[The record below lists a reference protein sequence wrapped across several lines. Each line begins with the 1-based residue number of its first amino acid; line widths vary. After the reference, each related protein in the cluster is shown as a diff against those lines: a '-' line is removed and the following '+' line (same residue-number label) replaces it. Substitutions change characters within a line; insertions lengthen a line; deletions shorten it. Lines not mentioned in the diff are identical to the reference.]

1 MKMKRKTATILTV
14 ILLVLIGAGGACAE
28 NLTIQ
33 FQRNTVSDGQINA
46 FFTLQGSIS
55 YDTVDAIRNGIT
67 AKLKINF
74 QLTRSEGFLSLAQDI
89 LKEKV
94 EELTISY
101 DVWENGFVIENEEP
115 RSVQHV
121 ERASNIVSKINE
133 MISPVVID
141 AASLSTDEEVSLRA
155 KIYIQTIKL
164 YPPFGIFLYFFDPW
178 NYESDWIYSSPFTL
192 KK

>member
-1 MKMKRKTATILTV
+1 MKMKRKTAAILTA
-14 ILLVLIGAGGACAE
+14 ILLVLLGAGVACAE

-46 FFTLQGSIS
+46 FFSLQGSIS

-67 AKLKINF
+67 AKLKISF

-101 DVWENGFVIENEEP
+101 DVWENGFVIENEGP
-115 RSVQHV
+115 RNVQRV

-141 AASLSTDEEVSLRA
+141 AASLRMDEEVSLRA
-155 KIYIQTIKL
+155 KISIQTIKL

>member
-1 MKMKRKTATILTV
+1 MKMKRKTATIVTV
-14 ILLVLIGAGGACAE
+14 ILLVLLGAGGACAE

-33 FQRNTVSDGQINA
+33 FQRNTVSDGQINV
-46 FFTLQGSIS
+46 FFSLQGSIS

-74 QLTRSEGFLSLAQDI
+74 QLTRSEGFLSRGQDI
-89 LKEKV
+89 LREKV

-115 RSVQHV
+115 RSVQQV
-121 ERASNIVSKINE
+121 KRASNIVSKVNE
-133 MISPVVID
+133 MISPTVID

>member
-1 MKMKRKTATILTV
+1 MKMKRKTATIV
-14 ILLVLIGAGGACAE
+14 AAILLVLFCAGGACAE

-46 FFTLQGSIS
+46 FFSLQGSIS

-74 QLTRSEGFLSLAQDI
+74 QLTRSEGFLSRGQDI
-89 LKEKV
+89 LREKV

-115 RSVQHV
+115 RSVQQV
-121 ERASNIVSKINE
+121 KRASNIVSKVNE
-133 MISPVVID
+133 MISPTVID

>member
-1 MKMKRKTATILTV
+1 MKRKTATIVTV
-14 ILLVLIGAGGACAE
+14 ILLVLLGAGGACAE

-33 FQRNTVSDGQINA
+33 FQRNTVSDGQINV
-46 FFTLQGSIS
+46 FFSLQGSIS

-74 QLTRSEGFLSLAQDI
+74 QLTRSEGFLSRGQDI
-89 LKEKV
+89 LREKV

-115 RSVQHV
+115 RSVQQV
-121 ERASNIVSKINE
+121 KRASNIVSKVNE
-133 MISPVVID
+133 MISPTVID

>member
-1 MKMKRKTATILTV
+1 MKMKRKTAAILTA
-14 ILLVLIGAGGACAE
+14 ILLVLLGAGVACAE

-46 FFTLQGSIS
+46 FFSLQGSIS

-67 AKLKINF
+67 AKLKISF

-101 DVWENGFVIENEEP
+101 DVWENGFVIENEGP
-115 RSVQHV
+115 RNVQHV

-141 AASLSTDEEVSLRA
+141 AASLSTDEEVLLRA
-155 KIYIQTIKL
+155 KINIQTIKL

-178 NYESDWIYSSPFTL
+178 NYESDWIYSNPFTL

>member
-1 MKMKRKTATILTV
+1 MKMKRKTTTLVTA
-14 ILLVLIGAGGACAE
+14 ILLVLLGAGSACAE

-46 FFTLQGSIS
+46 FFSLQGSIS

-74 QLTRSEGFLSLAQDI
+74 QLTQSEGFLSRGQGI
-89 LKEKV
+89 LKEKI

-115 RSVQHV
+115 RSVQQV
-121 ERASNIVSKINE
+121 KRASNIVSKINE
-133 MISPVVID
+133 MISPVAID

>member
-1 MKMKRKTATILTV
+1 MKMKRKTAAILTV
-14 ILLVLIGAGGACAE
+14 ILLVLLGAGGACAE

-46 FFTLQGSIS
+46 FFSLQGSIS

-101 DVWENGFVIENEEP
+101 DVWENSFVIENEEP
-115 RSVQHV
+115 RSVQQV
-121 ERASNIVSKINE
+121 KRASNIVSEINE

-141 AASLSTDEEVSLRA
+141 AASLSTDEKVSLRA

>member
-1 MKMKRKTATILTV
+1 MKMKRKTTTLVTV
-14 ILLVLIGAGGACAE
+14 ILLVLLGAGSACAE

-46 FFTLQGSIS
+46 FFSLQGSIS

-74 QLTRSEGFLSLAQDI
+74 QLTQSEGFLSRGQGI
-89 LKEKV
+89 LKEKI

-115 RSVQHV
+115 RSVQQV
-121 ERASNIVSKINE
+121 KRASNIVSKVNE
-133 MISPVVID
+133 MISPVAID
-141 AASLSTDEEVSLRA
+141 TVSLSTDEEVSLRA

>member
-1 MKMKRKTATILTV
+1 MKMKRKTTTLVTA
-14 ILLVLIGAGGACAE
+14 ILLVLLGAGSACAE

-33 FQRNTVSDGQINA
+33 FQRNTVSDGQINV
-46 FFTLQGSIS
+46 FFSLQGSIS

-74 QLTRSEGFLSLAQDI
+74 QLTRSEGFLSRGQDI
-89 LKEKV
+89 LREKV

-115 RSVQHV
+115 RSVQQV
-121 ERASNIVSKINE
+121 KRASNIVSKVNE
-133 MISPVVID
+133 MISPTVID

>member
-1 MKMKRKTATILTV
+1 MKMKRKTSTIVTV
-14 ILLVLIGAGGACAE
+14 ILLVLLGAGGACAE

-33 FQRNTVSDGQINA
+33 FQRNTVSDGQINV
-46 FFTLQGSIS
+46 FFSLQGSIS

-67 AKLKINF
+67 AKFKINF
-74 QLTRSEGFLSLAQDI
+74 QLTRSEGFLSRGQDI
-89 LKEKV
+89 LREKV

-115 RSVQHV
+115 RSVQQV
-121 ERASNIVSKINE
+121 KRASNIVSKVNE
-133 MISPVVID
+133 MISPTVID

>member
-1 MKMKRKTATILTV
+1 MKMKRKTAAILTA
-14 ILLVLIGAGGACAE
+14 ILLVLLGAGVACAE

-46 FFTLQGSIS
+46 FFSLQGSIS

-67 AKLKINF
+67 AKLKISF

-101 DVWENGFVIENEEP
+101 DVWENGFVIENEGP
-115 RSVQHV
+115 RNVQHV

-155 KIYIQTIKL
+155 KISIQTIKL

-178 NYESDWIYSSPFTL
+178 NYESDWIYSSPFTF